1 MRGKAEIDA
10 VAPLQGRITP
20 AYAGKRR
27 AQRVHLP
34 LTGDHPRICG
44 EKLLS
49 AGKQNARL
57 GSPPHMRGKA
67 PPLLPHHVV
76 YGITPAY
83 AGKRSPCQFVFDAV
97 KDHPRICGEKP
108 TKKEFTF
115 GKKGSP
121 PHMRGKVH
129 QHDARPARKGITPAY
144 AGKSMR
150 ISEKVEIEVGSP
162 PHMRGK
168 APRRAFHADHRED
181 HPRIC
186 GEKISSPALK
196 VVRMGSP
203 PHMRGKEKL
212 CKLHRNGT
220 GITPAYAGKSL
231 NVHRNGQLH
240 RDHPRICGEKDIAQ
254 GMEYCKQ
261 GSPPHMRGKET
272 GYFGVVILIRITP
285 AYAGKSFRLVL
296 AFL

>member
-1 MRGKAEIDA
+1 MALKGFLVTGSPPHMRGKELGKHLRLAD
-10 VAPLQGRITP
+10 GRITP

-97 KDHPRICGEKP
+97 KDHPRICGEKAGI
-108 TKKEFTF
+108 TF
-115 GKKGSP
+115 FALRPLGSP

-129 QHDARPARKGITPAY
+129 RGVRHAEQSGITPAY
-144 AGKSMR
+144 AGKS
-150 ISEKVEIEVGSP
+150 GSQL
-162 PHMRGK
+162 
-168 APRRAFHADHRED
+168 
-181 HPRIC
+181 
-186 GEKISSPALK
+186 ALQPS
-196 VVRMGSP
+196 G
-203 PHMRGKEKL
+203 
-212 CKLHRNGT
+212 
-220 GITPAYAGKSL
+220 
-231 NVHRNGQLH
+231 
-240 RDHPRICGEKDIAQ
+240 
-254 GMEYCKQ
+254 
-261 GSPPHMRGKET
+261 
-272 GYFGVVILIRITP
+272 
-285 AYAGKSFRLVL
+285 
-296 AFL
+296 